1 MYTYTHSI
9 TPIFFAEINTMPSQV
24 KAATE
29 ELASVLKT
37 IDNVV
42 TKRANAGYLDA
53 GNGKLTICPVK
64 YFIY

>member
-53 GNGKLTICPVK
+53 GNGKL
-64 YFIY
+64 